1 MNGKQMNIIEITD
14 KSISYF
20 KRWKHNAILKM
31 WEFTNISVGLL
42 ISFVNFENRTN
53 QSVYAF
59 SQNYTVALTE
69 IFSVVTSKVM
79 SLLLSQ

>member
-1 MNGKQMNIIEITD
+1 MKTQC
-14 KSISYF
+14 Y
-20 KRWKHNAILKM
+20 LKDVRV
-31 WEFTNISVGLL
+31 TNISVGLL

-53 QSVYAF
+53 QSVYTF
-59 SQNYTVALTE
+59 SQNYTVASTE